1 MQMMIFSIRREIAE
15 KYYYKVDLMKR
26 FFLELIQSSQSSP
39 LMKQWLYIAEA
50 FPFSEWLEAH
60 SSKKEE
66 AKERKNKLYHFFDSI
81 DTYGIMNHKNY
92 CCQFQCENLWQAEA
106 LVLEPLRKST
116 HSFYII
122 ETNGEHYGWLSPLAG
137 QRMIL

>member
-26 FFLELIQSSQSSP
+26 FFLELIHTPSSSS
-39 LMKQWLYIAEA
+39 LSKQWLYIAES
-50 FPFSEWLEAH
+50 FPFVEWVRRY
-60 SSKKEE
+60 SPIEE
-66 AKERKNKLYHFFDSI
+66 THERWIKPFSNFDSLESY
-81 DTYGIMNHKNY
+81 DIMKHKNY

-106 LVLEPLRKST
+106 MVLEPLRKST

-122 ETNGEHYGWLSPLAG
+122 ETNGKHYGWLSPLAG
-137 QRMIL
+137 QRMIM